1 MSGVPGKSLRCRRNR
16 YPIPCNIDLTSISG
30 FVLEP
35 LIRDISQL
43 LRSGLSLS
51 TAVPP
56 QSQDLREVATMIPA
70 APGWGRRLKW
80 TTFSDRLLGALA
92 LYSRT

>member
-1 MSGVPGKSLRCRRNR
+1 MLKSSCQSKLFR
-16 YPIPCNIDLTSISG
+16 PSLTSISG

-56 QSQDLREVATMIPA
+56 
-70 APGWGRRLKW
+70 
-80 TTFSDRLLGALA
+80 
-92 LYSRT
+92 SRKI